1 MFQIRHNF
9 FRPVVAGAFFIP
21 LGSHVAAHPSPD
33 QDAPVSVGENGD
45 ASETVR
51 DDTWLSIGI
60 GAAVLPSYEGSDDA
74 VFKAIPLVQ
83 GKLGPV
89 HINPRPAGLA
99 LDFLPKPESGVRFSA
114 GVSMRYRGNRTGD
127 VRDEVVARATPLDS
141 AFEVG
146 PSVGVSFPAVLSPYD
161 SLTINLDARWD
172 VLGAH
177 NGFVVEPA
185 ATYFTPLNK
194 GAAVSLTLG
203 AKLIDDDFADY
214 YFSVS
219 PADAVAT
226 GLAPFSARGGLKN
239 LNSALFLGFDLGGD
253 FRDGGAAVFVA
264 GGYTRLLGDAAD
276 TPFTSVRGSSD
287 QFVGAVGVGYTF

>member
-1 MFQIRHNF
+1 M
-9 FRPVVAGAFFIP
+9 
-21 LGSHVAAHPSPD
+21 
-33 QDAPVSVGENGD
+33 
-45 ASETVR
+45 
-51 DDTWLSIGI
+51 
-60 GAAVLPSYEGSDDA
+60 
-74 VFKAIPLVQ
+74 Q

-89 HINPRPAGLA
+89 FINPRPAGLT
-99 LDFLPKPESGVRFSA
+99 LDCLPKPESGVRFS
-114 GVSMRYRGNRTGD
+114 GRVSMRYRGNRTGD
-127 VRDEVVARATPLDS
+127 VRDQVVSDATTLDC

-146 PSVGVSFPAVLSPYD
+146 PSVGVSFPAVLNSYD
-161 SLTINLDARWD
+161 SLAINHDARWD
-172 VLGAH
+172 VLSAH

-203 AKLIDDDFADY
+203 AKFIDDDFADY

-219 PADAVAT
+219 PADASAT
-226 GLAPFSARGGLKN
+226 DLSPFSARGGLKN

-264 GGYTRLLGDAAD
+264 GGYTRLFGDAAD
-276 TPFTSVRGSSD
+276 TPFTSIRGSGD